1 MPPQTMRQF
10 LKPPDKAPDT
20 LPRTQSTMSLLD
32 YFSTVIQGLADP
44 TGWTEPKA
52 EDFDNP
58 HAYTQALKAHGVGQ
72 LLGMAA
78 PLAAPLAVLKGAH
91 TTEEAA
97 RVISVPLATIEHG
110 ESAMPGGK
118 LTWPNARALIREY
131 AARPTSFPPIGAVTT
146 KG

>member
-10 LKPPDKAPDT
+10 LKPPEQAPDT

-58 HAYTQALKAHGVGQ
+58 HAYTQALRAHGVGQ

-78 PLAAPLAVLKGAH
+78 PLAAPLAVMTRGARTEGAAAQTLKAYFPG
-91 TTEEAA
+91 
-97 RVISVPLATIEHG
+97 
-110 ESAMPGGK
+110 SAVQK
-118 LTWPNARALIREY
+118 ASR
-131 AARPTSFPPIGAVTT
+131 
-146 KG
+146 